1 MKGCQL
7 KMNIKQRIEIA
18 IMFSLCFSVTFFV
31 SLAPIRLFFTLAI
44 LIVLYNIYSDKES
57 GMRNIPLI
65 LKVSIFCFALGVLIS
80 SLVADDYECL
90 LSCKKTISLL
100 SYFIIGFLLAKKSK
114 SNLLNV
120 VALFIAILG
129 LAIPAIQSF
138 MLTGKRAQGILGNPN
153 SLAAMF
159 DVTLPFCIV
168 FCVKFWRE
176 SEKRWIKIVTTT
188 IIMIGCLGLYTTGS
202 RGGMLAVS
210 LSLLLV
216 YGFTKFHKKGVAI
229 SLIALIVTGFLAHSG
244 PNLLKG
250 SLVSRGYDNERVLLM
265 KSSYNMWSDNKLFG
279 VGLSNWSK
287 QYKSKYI
294 FKEAKEPNLP
304 TSHNIYT
311 EVFATTGLFGGV
323 PFVFMFLSILGF
335 LGSNAGIYGGYYT
348 YAMLGTLL
356 AFLIH
361 GFFDV
366 LTVSWLMK
374 PFYLLLGISVA
385 EIVKDKLR

>member
-1 MKGCQL
+1 M
-7 KMNIKQRIEIA
+7 
-18 IMFSLCFSVTFFV
+18 SYFFV
-31 SLAPIRLFFTLAI
+31 S
-44 LIVLYNIYSDKES
+44 
-57 GMRNIPLI
+57 
-65 LKVSIFCFALGVLIS
+65 
-80 SLVADDYECL
+80 
-90 LSCKKTISLL
+90 
-100 SYFIIGFLLAKKSK
+100 FLLAQKSK
-114 SNLLNV
+114 YDLISIA
-120 VALFIAILG
+120 ALFIAILG
-129 LAIPAIQSF
+129 VAIPAIQDF
-138 MLTGKRAQGILGNPN
+138 MLTGKRARGIFENPN
-153 SLAAMF
+153 SLAGMF

-229 SLIALIVTGFLAHSG
+229 SLIALIAIGFLAYSG

-335 LGSNAGIYGGYYT
+335 LGSNAGTYGGYYT

-366 LTVSWLMK
+366 LTMSFLMK
-374 PFYLLLGISVA
+374 PFYVLLGISVA